1 MQTLEEHTEGK
12 TIAGGYRVERFSVDK
27 LNDLVYLHMAVYD
40 KLLSRDF
47 LLKKYNTAFTVVTYV
62 GYLAYDQTDLPV
74 AFYGVLPCFIEHGG
88 RLTLAAQ
95 SADTMTHPAHRNKG
109 LFVALAELTYNLCR
123 TEGIRLVFGFPNQ
136 NSLPGFINKLGW
148 EAVGCLERF
157 TIPVKAI
164 PLEKLAAKFSTAKLV
179 YDAYLNLVIKTEKQP
194 SGICNSVL
202 GEGYGGVYRDEE
214 FLTYK
219 GYTYTHTVQ
228 IGQAKVWFKIK
239 NGLIVGDITGLADN
253 MDEVMAKL
261 RKLSN
266 RLGLQQVQ
274 FQVCAKSRLYNILKK
289 YAEPAPS
296 FTIAIKD
303 MGSGIP
309 ADKLVFTF
317 ADIDIF

>member
-1 MQTLEEHTEGK
+1 MQTLEEHTDDK
-12 TIAGGYRVERFSVDK
+12 AISGGYRVERFSVDK
-27 LNDLVYLHMAVYD
+27 LNDLVYLHMAVYG

-47 LLKKYNTAFTVVTYV
+47 LLKKYNTAFTVVTYI
-62 GYLAYDQTDLPV
+62 GFLAYDQTDLPV
-74 AFYGVLPCFIEHGG
+74 AFYGVLPCFVEHGG

-95 SADTMTHPAHRNKG
+95 SADTMTQPEHRNKG
-109 LFVALAELTYNLCR
+109 LFVALANQTYSLCR
-123 TEGIRLVFGFPNQ
+123 AEGIRLIFGFPNQ

-164 PLEKLAAKFSTAKLV
+164 PLEKFATKFNVAKPF
-179 YDAYLNLVIKTEKQP
+179 YDAYLKLVIKAEKKP
-194 SGICNSVL
+194 SGINNSVL
-202 GEGYGGVYRDEE
+202 AEGYGGVYRDEE

-219 GYTYTHTVQ
+219 AYTYTHTVQ
-228 IGQAKVWFKIK
+228 VGQARVWFKIK

-261 RKLSN
+261 LKLTK
-266 RLGLQQVQ
+266 RLGLQQLQ
-274 FQVCAKSRLYNILKK
+274 FQVCAKSRLYAMLKK
-289 YAEPAPS
+289 YGEPIPS
-296 FTIAIKD
+296 FTVAIKD

-309 ADKLVFTF
+309 ADKLAFTF